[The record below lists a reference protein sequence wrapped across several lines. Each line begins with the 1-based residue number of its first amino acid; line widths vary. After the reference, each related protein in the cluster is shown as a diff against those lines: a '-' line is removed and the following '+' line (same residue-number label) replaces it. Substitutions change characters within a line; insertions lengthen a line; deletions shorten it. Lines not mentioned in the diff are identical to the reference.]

1 MHSLGCNR
9 KIKIMAKKTLSTKEI
24 DLITRLEFEG
34 KEIYTRKEINFF
46 CGNMEKGAYLIKKLL
61 EKKRLRKIVKNTYLF
76 IPMRAPQGIWAGN
89 EYVIAKALINGAKYY
104 IGYSSVF
111 NSYGFTEQVAQM
123 MHVVN
128 DKYSV
133 NKTVGGIRYKLI
145 KVLSDRIYGL
155 ETRRISRE
163 DIAFASKERA
173 LLDTFEFYNVKKA
186 SAILTEQLNNIDLAV
201 FVDYVGRYPVQIIRR
216 RIGFFLEKL
225 GVLQKKLDK
234 IDSGQKGYSFL
245 YDTDSKRGKT
255 NKKWRI
261 IING

>member
-1 MHSLGCNR
+1 MKL
-9 KIKIMAKKTLSTKEI
+9 KIMTKKTLSTKEI

-46 CGNMEKGAYLIKKLL
+46 CASRQKGAYLIKKLL
-61 EKKRLRKIVKNTYLF
+61 EKKRLRKIIKNTYLF
-76 IPMRAPQGIWAGN
+76 IPMKAPQGRWVGN
-89 EYVIAKALINGAKYY
+89 EYLIAKALINEAKYY

-123 MHVVN
+123 IHVAN
-128 DKYSV
+128 DKYSIR
-133 NKTVGGIRYKLI
+133 KTVDGVRYKLI
-145 KVLSDRIYGL
+145 KVLPDRIYGL
-155 ETRRISRE
+155 ETRKISRE
-163 DIAFASKERA
+163 DIVFASKERA

-186 SAILTEQLNNIDLAV
+186 SAILTEQLENIDVAV
-201 FVDYVGRYPVQIIRR
+201 FVDYVARYPVQIIRR

-225 GVLQKKLDK
+225 GVSQKILNK
-234 IDSGQKGYSFL
+234 INAGQKGYSFL
-245 YDTDSKRGKT
+245 YDTESKNGKA